1 MDEVDLSNIGSPE
14 RVDQVKPLKHSAEK
28 RMKPNLMYS
37 QNRKTEIHII
47 WVYKLQPDHF
57 HEYDFMVLVE
67 GKFSCHQMEWR
78 DIATNYIWRR
88 VRYSSGA
95 KLSVA

>member
-14 RVDQVKPLKHSAEK
+14 RVDQVKALKHSAEK
-28 RMKPNLMYS
+28 RMKPNLMFS
-37 QNRKTEIHII
+37 QNRKTEVHII
-47 WVYKLQPDHF
+47 SVYKLQPDHF
-57 HEYDFMVLVE
+57 HEYDFMVE
-67 GKFSCHQMEWR
+67 DKFSCHQMEWR